1 MSVTTTT
8 SVKSLIGEKM
18 RKKSKT
24 SRGGR
29 KKPSRGGRKKR

>member
-1 MSVTTTT
+1 MAVTTTT
-8 SVKSLIGEKM
+8 SIGSLIGKRM
-18 RKKSKT
+18 RKKTKS